1 MKILQLRPANL
12 DEFKGKQ
19 ELKSNLK
26 IYIENTLNNHTY
38 LDHCLFYGPPGV
50 GKTSIAKII
59 ANELNVGIKII
70 QGPEIKEKLDLITIL
85 YSIKENDVLFIDE
98 IHAINPVCYELLY
111 SVMEDFKLNINIGK
125 EFNSKIV
132 TLNIPKFTLIGATTK
147 LGNLPDPF
155 EERFGII
162 ERIEQYTEEEI
173 FEILSFSIDK
183 CNLNVDKNILKVIS
197 QHSKGIPRT
206 SKRILSRFMDHYTEN
221 KKDPKKILQ
230 KIGIFNLGLNSMDI
244 NYLKIL
250 AANKKMGIKSL
261 SQMLNVDE
269 RTIQNKIEP
278 FLIQMNLIQKNIS
291 GRNITTL
298 GLNYLDNL

>member
-12 DEFKGKQ
+12 DEFKGKL

-26 IYIENTLNNHTY
+26 IYIENTLNNQTY

-173 FEILSFSIDK
+173 FEILCFSIDK
-183 CNLNVDKNILKVIS
+183 CNLNVDKNILKIIS